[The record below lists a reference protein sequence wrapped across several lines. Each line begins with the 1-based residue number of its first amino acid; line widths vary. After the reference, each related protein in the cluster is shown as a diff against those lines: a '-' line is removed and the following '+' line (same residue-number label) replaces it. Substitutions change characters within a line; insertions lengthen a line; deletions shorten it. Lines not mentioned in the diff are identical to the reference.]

1 MIIVAGHIVTKPGR
15 RDDFV
20 AGSMGAMIAAR
31 NAPGCRDFV
40 VTADPLKADRVHI
53 YEAWD
58 DETSLTNFRGNG
70 PDNDLM
76 HLMERADVG
85 TYNVSTND

>member
-20 AGSMGAMIAAR
+20 AASREAMIAAR

-40 VTADPLKADRVHI
+40 VTADPLEADRVHI

-58 DETSLTNFRGNG
+58 DETSLTDFRGSG
-70 PDNDLM
+70 PDDELM

-85 TYNVSTND
+85 TFSLSSDD